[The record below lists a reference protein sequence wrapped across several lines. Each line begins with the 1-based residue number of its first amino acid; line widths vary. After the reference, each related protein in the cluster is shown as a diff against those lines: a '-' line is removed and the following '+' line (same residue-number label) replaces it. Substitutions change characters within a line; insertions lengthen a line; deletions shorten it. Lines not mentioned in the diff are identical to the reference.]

1 MSLFHLGPFFFFYK
15 FRLSEI
21 LFFVSCR
28 LLPNQIMHN
37 YQLLFSDVI
46 NSCFSNADVLVLFEI
61 NMIYYLKFVDSYFC
75 LIVTEKDYDLT
86 SSV

>member
-1 MSLFHLGPFFFFYK
+1 MSLFHLGPFFFFE

-28 LLPNQIMHN
+28 LLPNQIMH
-37 YQLLFSDVI
+37 
-46 NSCFSNADVLVLFEI
+46 CFSNADVLVLFEI